1 MGKELFNAGSSGNTG
16 TLKSTLSD
24 SDRIAVGVPG
34 FTGSD
39 NITYAN
45 LRKIIDGRYK
55 YEFTSAQLVA
65 DILTVTH
72 NKNSTN
78 ISFDYMKPDGTKQ
91 SIDDLIT
98 IVSANQFT
106 VSFSGGID
114 PGTHTI
120 YYKIHP
126 DL

>member
-1 MGKELFNAGSSGNTG
+1 MGKELFNAGSTGNPG
-16 TLKSTLSD
+16 TLKTNLSD

-39 NITYAN
+39 NITYLN
-45 LRKIIDGRYK
+45 LKKIIDGRYK
-55 YEFTSAQLVA
+55 YEFTSANLVA

-72 NKNSTN
+72 NKGSKN
-78 ISFDYMKPDGTKQ
+78 ISFDYMRPDGTKQ

-98 IVSANQFT
+98 VVDTNTFSVN
-106 VSFSGGID
+106 FSGGISS
-114 PGTHTI
+114 GTHTI

>member
-55 YEFTSAQLVA
+55 VEFTSAL
-65 DILTVTH
+65 IL
-72 NKNSTN
+72 
-78 ISFDYMKPDGTKQ
+78 
-91 SIDDLIT
+91 
-98 IVSANQFT
+98 
-106 VSFSGGID
+106 
-114 PGTHTI
+114 
-120 YYKIHP
+120 
-126 DL
+126 

>member
-1 MGKELFNAGSSGNTG
+1 MGKELFNAGSTGNPG

-34 FTGSD
+34 FKGSD

-45 LRKIIDGRYK
+45 LKKIIDGRYK
-55 YEFTSAQLVA
+55 VEFNSGNLVT

-78 ISFDYMKPDGTKQ
+78 ISFDYVKPDGTKQ

-98 IVSANQFT
+98 IVSVNEFT
-106 VSFSGGID
+106 VNFSGGID
-114 PGTHTI
+114 VGTHTI
-120 YYKIHP
+120 YYKIYP